1 MSRQAD
7 AIIAA
12 VTASLQNTSFYLP
25 PGYQPRVINGAWLDA
40 FGGTWGSDAWRRMGT
55 DTCMGAHG
63 GGYMHLG
70 ALALGDGSGD
80 AHGV

>member
-25 PGYQPRVINGAWLDA
+25 PGYQPRVINGVSNDVGIWETMTR
-40 FGGTWGSDAWRRMGT
+40 G
-55 DTCMGAHG
+55 H
-63 GGYMHLG
+63 
-70 ALALGDGSGD
+70 
-80 AHGV
+80 